1 MKRSNCSWS
10 SGKGIE
16 SNGWFHSTLDTQHG
30 TYSHTLPPTTDFS
43 RCKSFLPHGWEHTMS
58 TPCLLFRPSLSLPS
72 MSTCCTVYL
81 PEGSSN
87 VPGKHRHCWLQ
98 HDSPLRKSSSKPE
111 ERASRR
117 LPTAMLWFSIAELQ
131 QIVKWEHYR
140 KMGRELL
147 SLIFFYL
154 FISLCFS
161 LPVCHC
167 ACTEVGSGYKLVTE
181 RTRKWVKVKIL
192 H

>member
-1 MKRSNCSWS
+1 MQ
-10 SGKGIE
+10 I
-16 SNGWFHSTLDTQHG
+16 
-30 TYSHTLPPTTDFS
+30 LPAAWL
-43 RCKSFLPHGWEHTMS
+43 RAYHEHTMS

-72 MSTCCTVYL
+72 TSTCCTDL

-87 VPGKHRHCWLQ
+87 VPGKHRHCWFQ

-111 ERASRR
+111 EIASRR
-117 LPTAMLWFSIAELQ
+117 LPTAMLSFSITELQ

-147 SLIFFYL
+147 SLIFFLL

-181 RTRKWVKVKIL
+181 RMRKWVKVKIL